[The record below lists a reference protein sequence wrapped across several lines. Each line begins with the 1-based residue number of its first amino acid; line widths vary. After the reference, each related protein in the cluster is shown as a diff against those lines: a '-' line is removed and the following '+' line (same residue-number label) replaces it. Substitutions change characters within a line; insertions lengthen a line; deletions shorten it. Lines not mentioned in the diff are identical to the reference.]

1 MEKFDKGKLKDV
13 ETVEKNVLPTA
24 EDIKQAKETE
34 ETPWNNSVLSM
45 KLHVKSTVELE
56 LIKRNFIHGR
66 RGNNGGTGEPSSQQ

>member
-45 KLHVKSTVELE
+45 KLHVE
-56 LIKRNFIHGR
+56 
-66 RGNNGGTGEPSSQQ
+66 